1 MITSYIQIIEED
13 YKGKLDVDADQY
25 IAFVVEGAKRMH
37 TLVND
42 LLAYSRVGTR
52 GEPFTPISLNGVLS
66 AATTN
71 LEVAIEESH
80 AVVTHDRLPTV
91 LGDES
96 QLIQLFQNLLGNAI
110 KFRSDATPMIHLG
123 VEKTNGDWK
132 FSVRDN
138 GIGIDMQ
145 YAERIFAVFQR
156 LHAREEYP
164 GTGIGLA
171 VVKKIVER
179 HRGRI
184 WVESEPAKGSTFY
197 FTLPKGDSTA

>member
-1 MITSYIQIIEED
+1 
-13 YKGKLDVDADQY
+13 
-25 IAFVVEGAKRMH
+25 MH
-37 TLVND
+37 TLIND

-52 GEPFTPISLNGVLS
+52 GEPFMPISLSSVLS

-71 LEVAIEESH
+71 LEIAIEEGH
-80 AVVTHDRLPTV
+80 AVVTRDRLPTV

-96 QLIQLFQNLLGNAI
+96 QLIQLFQNLLGNTI
-110 KFRSDATPMIHLG
+110 KFRSDATPRIHVG
-123 VEKTNGDWK
+123 VEKTKDEWV

-138 GIGIDMQ
+138 GIGIDMK

-179 HRGRI
+179 HGGRV
-184 WVESEPAKGSTFY
+184 WVESEPANGSTFY
-197 FTLPKGDSTA
+197 FTLPKGE

>member
-1 MITSYIQIIEED
+1 
-13 YKGKLDVDADQY
+13 
-25 IAFVVEGAKRMH
+25 MH

-52 GEPFTPISLNGVLS
+52 GESFMPISLNNVLS
-66 AATTN
+66 AATAN
-71 LEVAIEESH
+71 LDVAIEESH

-110 KFRSDATPMIHLG
+110 KFRSDVPPIIHVG
-123 VEKTNGDWK
+123 VEQTEDGWE
-132 FSVRDN
+132 FSVHDN
-138 GIGIDMQ
+138 GIGIDMK

-179 HRGRI
+179 HGGRI
-184 WVESEPAKGSTFY
+184 WAESEPANGSTFY
-197 FTLPKGDSTA
+197 FMLPKRDSTL

>member
-1 MITSYIQIIEED
+1 
-13 YKGKLDVDADQY
+13 
-25 IAFVVEGAKRMH
+25 
-37 TLVND
+37 
-42 LLAYSRVGTR
+42 
-52 GEPFTPISLNGVLS
+52 
-66 AATTN
+66 
-71 LEVAIEESH
+71 
-80 AVVTHDRLPTV
+80 
-91 LGDES
+91 
-96 QLIQLFQNLLGNAI
+96 
-110 KFRSDATPMIHLG
+110 MIHLG
-123 VEKTNGDWK
+123 VEKMNGDWK

-179 HRGRI
+179 HGGRI